1 MKEFTGK
8 SPHRSDTN
16 TSPQLS
22 VGTGEEKEGQSL
34 LEGSYDEAASAKMF
48 EEALKSW
55 RNSSKQDETPPK
67 GKIKRSLSAC
77 SSIFTKFTI
86 VASVESVSCGVQAST
101 SEDGN
106 RISMDA
112 LESIT
117 SNSSN
122 TSSYFEKLLLKRV
135 KANPSFFTSMTP
147 LSSPT
152 PRIAP
157 EPLVD
162 EDHDHAAASVVISPY
177 NIFYSSDCEHDLLNI
192 ESTDNVSIPVT
203 PSTVSVE
210 ELNPMP
216 SHTASSNLS
225 LQPASSEEHA
235 TKEDNLIVSNEAQ
248 SIEAGRQ
255 YTAAIATD
263 NSEPVR
269 LHSSSSKKPS
279 TTVSSLSSSAKVKQK
294 TQSSKTSKKIKK
306 SSKSNSKGD
315 SIVKQPLSEVALA
328 ASVEQLWTNMSSQS
342 VTQQQTYDLSCLF
355 MTSVANNSSS
365 PPTNEKKPNH
375 EMRDAPIITG
385 ARGEGCVWLPYSSTT
400 NDEAHIASEKEDMAV
415 LDQFDLPP
423 PGNTVPSSLFQQDQ
437 FTDDSDDS
445 DSDQTLQWEEGE
457 EEREEEEDNE
467 LVRELTSMC
476 TLTSEEGKE
485 EEEEEEG
492 DEERAWSRMTIDDLI
507 HDFDVYQDQVR
518 EQDESM

>member
-8 SPHRSDTN
+8 SPHHSDTN

-22 VGTGEEKEGQSL
+22 VGTGEEMEGQSL

-55 RNSSKQDETPPK
+55 RNSSKQDETPPR
-67 GKIKRSLSAC
+67 GKIKRSLSA
-77 SSIFTKFTI
+77 SIFTEFTI

-101 SEDGN
+101 SEDGK

-135 KANPSFFTSMTP
+135 KANPSFFTSMTS

-162 EDHDHAAASVVISPY
+162 EEHDHAAASVMISPY

-225 LQPASSEEHA
+225 LQPAPSEEHA
-235 TKEDNLIVSNEAQ
+235 TKEDNLIVSNETQ

-255 YTAAIATD
+255 YTAAITTD

-279 TTVSSLSSSAKVKQK
+279 TTVSSLPSSAKVKQK

-306 SSKSNSKGD
+306 SPKSNSKGD

-365 PPTNEKKPNH
+365 PPPNEKEPNH

-385 ARGEGCVWLPYSSTT
+385 ARGEGSVWLPHSSTT
-400 NDEAHIASEKEDMAV
+400 NDEAHVASEKEDTAV

-423 PGNTVPSSLFQQDQ
+423 PGNTVSSSLFQQDQ

-445 DSDQTLQWEEGE
+445 DSDQTLQWEEGEGE

-492 DEERAWSRMTIDDLI
+492 DEERVWSRMTIDDLI